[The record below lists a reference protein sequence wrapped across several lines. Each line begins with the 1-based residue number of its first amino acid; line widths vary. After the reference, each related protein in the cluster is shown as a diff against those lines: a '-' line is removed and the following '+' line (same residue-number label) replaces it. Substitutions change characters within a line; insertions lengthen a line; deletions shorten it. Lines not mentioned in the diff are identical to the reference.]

1 MEWYDYLKDKWNL
14 DVIIIVLVF
23 LSGFFQE
30 RFLRLWPWF
39 KDGRLDASC
48 KTLVVS
54 LVVSSI
60 YIMLIYKEAK
70 RVAEDGIAFIPWGKY
85 FISFFAAT
93 SLYDFAIRPLRNWIK
108 KKTGDTSPDP
118 NINQP

>member
-14 DVIIIVLVF
+14 DVIIIILVF

-30 RFLRLWPWF
+30 RFLKIFTWV
-39 KDGRLDASC
+39 KDARLDAAW

-54 LVVSSI
+54 LIVSTI
-60 YIMLIYKEAK
+60 YIVLIYKEGK
-70 RVAEDGIAFIPWGKY
+70 RTAENGTVLLPWGKY

-108 KKTGDTSPDP
+108 KKTGDNSPDSH
-118 NINQP
+118 ID